1 MNINGTEIERKFL
14 IKRYAPGIDGE
25 TVWDIVQTY
34 LLRGDPD
41 IQRRVRKITVNGS
54 AEYFYTEKKFVSDK
68 VRRENERKITR
79 EEYEALLKEA
89 DKELEPIIKTRRIFD
104 YKGQSFE
111 MDEYPF
117 SQELATVELELEST
131 EQPVILPTFLNV
143 VKEVTGDK
151 RYSNAAMAKAGQ
163 FPENII

>member
-79 EEYEALLKEA
+79 EEYEALLKES
-89 DKELEPIIKTRRIFD
+89 DKELEPIIKTRRIIRGSPL
-104 YKGQSFE
+104 KWTNI
-111 MDEYPF
+111 PF
-117 SQELATVELELEST
+117 HRNWQLWNWSLKVRNSRLSCRLS
-131 EQPVILPTFLNV
+131 LMLSR
-143 VKEVTGDK
+143 K
-151 RYSNAAMAKAGQ
+151 
-163 FPENII
+163 